1 MDCVEW
7 SVLYIE
13 CIKRPHGP
21 IKDKT
26 KCKSEFDAYTECVK
40 TILIP
45 QQQQNN
51 KIVKKN

>member
-7 SVLYIE
+7 SVLFIE

-21 IKDKT
+21 NKDKT

-45 QQQQNN
+45 QNN